1 MQRAIE
7 QDLLEEAGQ
16 KFGGVRTEELKPD
29 IEKVVADLKDIRGYP
44 LTIEDEL

>member
-16 KFGGVRTEELKPD
+16 KFGGARTEELKPD
-29 IEKVVADLKDIRGYP
+29 IEKLVADLEDIRGYP
-44 LTIEDEL
+44 LTIEDEF